1 MDNIP
6 LLFLMS
12 LVFIAA
18 GLLIYSFKSGSV
30 INCSD
35 SDGFREKPAE
45 NGPVDVEGPVYWQ
58 KLHFESYEHEGAVV
72 FGPLRLRWLLLDPTD
87 KSPNGSEQAVF
98 KPFVGHMC
106 HVTGTKQN
114 GPPAGSPHIV
124 VKTIKALDVDGLGK
138 TF

>member
-6 LLFLMS
+6 LFFWMF

-18 GLLIYSFKSGSV
+18 GLLIYSFKSGPGV
-30 INCSD
+30 KCSD
-35 SDGFREKPAE
+35 SDESREKPAE
-45 NGPVDVEGPVYWQ
+45 HYSVDVKGPVYWQ

-98 KPFVGHMC
+98 KPFVGHTC
-106 HVTGTKQN
+106 HVTGTKQD

-124 VKTIKALDVDGLGK
+124 VKTIIALDVDGLEK
-138 TF
+138 TL